1 MCVTFDHDS
10 GARFVCVFLVRDTK
24 LVMSNDLVVGYFLP
38 FGASDEVLCLQGG
51 IPQHVRI
58 ASHFNEFFCWHF
70 LPEFVQEGPIV
81 DSKGR
86 SDTFGQSV
94 PIFGI
99 VAVGPFVDCSHAAL
113 HFCETMKLGQSWG
126 RSGVHCAQRIQC
138 MCVRRAARDGQ
149 SNSARIRRQYILIAL
164 SPSEGRVNPLY
175 CTSCGLVGG
184 DDESKETKLTLE
196 SNQLDRLKLGVCEPR
211 HGCDRVVRG

>member
-10 GARFVCVFLVRDTK
+10 GASFVCVFLVRNTK

-81 DSKGR
+81 DSKGG

-113 HFCETMKLGQSWG
+113 HFCETMKLWSVLESFR
-126 RSGVHCAQRIQC
+126 RSLCTKDTMYVCEKSCLECPKQICSHQKTVYTDCAQSQ
-138 MCVRRAARDGQ
+138 
-149 SNSARIRRQYILIAL
+149 
-164 SPSEGRVNPLY
+164 
-175 CTSCGLVGG
+175 
-184 DDESKETKLTLE
+184 
-196 SNQLDRLKLGVCEPR
+196 
-211 HGCDRVVRG
+211 